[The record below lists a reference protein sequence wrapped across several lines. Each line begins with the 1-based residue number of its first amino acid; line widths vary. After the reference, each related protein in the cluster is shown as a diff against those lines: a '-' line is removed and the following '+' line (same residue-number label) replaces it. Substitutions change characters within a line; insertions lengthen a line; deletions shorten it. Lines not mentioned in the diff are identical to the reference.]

1 LQQVIQSCYSDV
13 FNGML
18 NSIQFDDKSAIPI
31 YRQLA
36 DAIASQIRRGVLV
49 DGQRLP
55 PTRELAGQLGLNRTT
70 VSAAYDVLETDGLIR
85 GHVGRGSFV
94 SYAQNG
100 VSADTSPISF
110 ASSRPA
116 EEDFPVGA
124 FQATC
129 REVISGPMAPAIL
142 QLGSPSGFPPLRQYL
157 LDSARTEGIA
167 GPEDDILITSGCQQA
182 LDLLQ
187 RVLAPSAT
195 TVAIE
200 DPVYHGQR
208 NVFRRSDIRL
218 APVPVLD
225 YGVDIERLARVF
237 AQERPKL
244 VILTPNFQNP
254 TGTTLP
260 MAAREAIVKLSADF
274 QVTTIEN
281 DIYGALRYTGTSLPT
296 LKQLGGSVLIG
307 SFSKIAFPGLR
318 VGWIVA
324 PKPLIAELTEARQ
337 WCDLH
342 TDQLSQAV
350 LLRFAQS
357 GRLEEH
363 SQRVRTLGRERLE
376 TLLSAC
382 ERHLPAGASFTRPE
396 GGMSIWIRLPEPLD
410 ASELLPRAQRE
421 GVSYVPGKH
430 FAVGPHDPRTL
441 RLSFGGLAPTLIET
455 GVARLGRLFQ
465 EESERTRS
473 VSQFDAASALV

>member
-1 LQQVIQSCYSDV
+1 MLKGIQ
-13 FNGML
+13 L
-18 NSIQFDDKSAIPI
+18 DDKSAIPI

-36 DAIASQIRRGVLV
+36 DAIGLRVRNGAFV

-70 VSAAYDVLETDGLIR
+70 VSAAYDLLEAEGLLK

-94 SYAQNG
+94 SYPAAG
-100 VSADTSPISF
+100 TSSADANSISF

-116 EEDFPVGA
+116 ESDFPVAA

-129 REVISGPMAPAIL
+129 REVIAGPMATAIL

-157 LDSARTEGIA
+157 LDQARAEGTA

-187 RVLAPSAT
+187 RVLAAPGT

-208 NVFRRSDIRL
+208 NAFRRSDIRL
-218 APVPVLD
+218 APVAVGD
-225 YGVDIERLARVF
+225 QGIDIERLAKVF
-237 AQERPKL
+237 AQDRPKL
-244 VILTPNFQNP
+244 ALLTPNFQNP

-260 MAAREAIVKLSADF
+260 LAARQAIVALASEF
-274 QVTTIEN
+274 QVATIEN
-281 DIYGALRYTGTSLPT
+281 DIYGALRYLGEPLPT
-296 LKQLGGSVLIG
+296 LKQLGGTVLIR

-318 VGWIVA
+318 VGWIIG
-324 PKPLIAELTEARQ
+324 PRPLIAELTEARQ

-350 LLRFAQS
+350 LLRFAES

-363 SQRVRTLGRERLE
+363 SARARKLGLERLE
-376 TLLSAC
+376 TALSAC
-382 ERHLPAGASFTRPE
+382 ERHLPKGAWFTRPE

-410 ASELLPRAQRE
+410 ASELLSRAQRE

-441 RLSFGGLAPTLIET
+441 RLSFGGLPPALIEA
-455 GVARLGRLFQ
+455 GIARLGRLFQ
-465 EESERTRS
+465 EELERAQN

>member
-1 LQQVIQSCYSDV
+1 
-13 FNGML
+13 ML
-18 NSIQFDDKSAIPI
+18 TGIQFDDRSSIPI

-36 DAIASQIRRGVLV
+36 DRVGEQIRSGVLV

-70 VSAAYDVLETDGLIR
+70 VSAAYDILESEGLIK

-94 SYAQNG
+94 CHTPKIPFEDPSI
-100 VSADTSPISF
+100 ISF

-116 EEDFPVGA
+116 EHDFPMAA
-124 FQATC
+124 FQSTC
-129 REVISGPMAPAIL
+129 REVIAGPTAPAIL
-142 QLGSPSGFPPLRQYL
+142 QLGSPAGFPPLRHYL
-157 LDSARTEGIA
+157 LQRARVEGTA

-187 RVLAPSAT
+187 RVLAPAGT

-218 APVPVLD
+218 APVPVLEH
-225 YGVDIERLARVF
+225 GVDIEHLARVF
-237 AQERPKL
+237 AQDRPKL
-244 VILTPNFQNP
+244 AVLTPNFQNP
-254 TGTTLP
+254 TGSTLP
-260 MAAREAIVKLSADF
+260 VLSREAIVRLAAEF

-281 DIYGALRYTGTSLPT
+281 DIYGDLRYTGESVPT
-296 LKQLGGSVLIG
+296 LKQLGGTVLVR

-318 VGWIVA
+318 VGWIIA
-324 PKPLIAELTEARQ
+324 PKALIADLTEARQ

-350 LLRFAQS
+350 LLRFAES
-357 GRLEEH
+357 GRLAEH
-363 SQRVRTLGRERLE
+363 TERTRKSGRERLE
-376 TLLSAC
+376 AALTAC
-382 ERHLPAGASFTRPE
+382 EKNLPEGAVFTRPE
-396 GGMSIWIRLPEPLD
+396 GGMSIWVKLPQPLD
-410 ASELLPRAQRE
+410 TVELLPRAQRE

-430 FAVGPHDPRTL
+430 FAVGPHDVGTL
-441 RLSFGGLAPTLIET
+441 RLSFGSLPPKLIET
-455 GVARLGRLFQ
+455 GIVRLSRLFQ
-465 EESERTRS
+465 EELERSRS
-473 VSQFDAASALV
+473 VSEFEAAPALV

>member
-1 LQQVIQSCYSDV
+1 
-13 FNGML
+13 ML
-18 NSIQFDDKSAIPI
+18 KGIQFDDKSAIPI

-36 DAIASQIRRGVLV
+36 DAIASYIRGGSIV
-49 DGQRLP
+49 DGERLP

-70 VSAAYDVLETDGLIR
+70 VSAAYDLLESEGLIK

-94 SYAQNG
+94 NYALNS
-100 VSADTSPISF
+100 SASDSSFISF

-116 EEDFPVGA
+116 EGDFPVGA
-124 FQATC
+124 FQSTC
-129 REVISGPMAPAIL
+129 REVISGPMASAIL
-142 QLGSPSGFPPLRQYL
+142 QLGSPSGFAPLRQYL
-157 LDSARTEGIA
+157 LDSARAEGVA
-167 GPEDDILITSGCQQA
+167 GPDDDILITSGCQQA

-187 RVLAPSAT
+187 RVLAPSGA

-208 NVFRRSDIRL
+208 NVFRRSDLRL
-218 APVPVLD
+218 VPVPVLD
-225 YGVDIERLARVF
+225 GGIDIERLARVF

-244 VILTPNFQNP
+244 VALTPNFQNP

-260 MAAREAIVKLSADF
+260 QASREAIVKLAAEF

-281 DIYGALRYTGTSLPT
+281 DIYGALRYTGHGLPT
-296 LKQLGGSVLIG
+296 LKQLGGSVLIR

-318 VGWIVA
+318 VGWIIA
-324 PKPLIAELTEARQ
+324 PAPLVAELTEARQ

-350 LLRFAQS
+350 LLRFAES

-363 SQRVRTLGRERLE
+363 CQRVRTLGRERLE
-376 TLLSAC
+376 ASLNAC
-382 ERHLPAGASFTRPE
+382 ARHLPTGASFTRPE

-430 FAVGPHDPRTL
+430 FAVGPHDPGTF
-441 RLSFGGLAPTLIET
+441 RLSFGGLAPAQIET

-465 EESERTRS
+465 EELERVRS
-473 VSQFDAASALV
+473 VSRFDAASADSAWFRT

>member
-1 LQQVIQSCYSDV
+1 
-13 FNGML
+13 ML
-18 NSIQFDDKSAIPI
+18 ESIQFNERSAIPI

-36 DAIASQIRRGVLV
+36 DAIGARVRSGAIV

-70 VSAAYDVLETDGLIR
+70 ISAAYEVLEAEGLIK

-94 SYAQNG
+94 SYPKDALT
-100 VSADTSPISF
+100 ADASMISF

-116 EEDFPVGA
+116 EEDFPVAA

-129 REVISGPMAPAIL
+129 REVTTGPMASAIL
-142 QLGSPSGFPPLRQYL
+142 QLGSPSGLPPLRQYL
-157 LDSARTEGIA
+157 LDQARAEGVA
-167 GPEDDILITSGCQQA
+167 GPDDDILVTSGCQQA

-187 RVLAPSAT
+187 RVLATAGT

-208 NVFRRSDIRL
+208 NAFRRSDIRL
-218 APVPVLD
+218 VPVAMNGQ
-225 YGVDIERLARVF
+225 GVDIERLAKVF
-237 AQERPKL
+237 ALDRPKL
-244 VILTPNFQNP
+244 ALLTPNFQNP
-254 TGTTLP
+254 TGTTLSLE
-260 MAAREAIVKLSADF
+260 ARKTITQLAADF
-274 QVTTIEN
+274 QVVLVEN
-281 DIYGALRYTGTSLPT
+281 DIYGALRYTGVALPT
-296 LKQLGGSVLIG
+296 LKQLGGSVLIR

-318 VGWIVA
+318 VGWVIG
-324 PKPLIAELTEARQ
+324 PKALIAELTEARQ

-350 LLRFAQS
+350 LLRFAES

-363 SQRVRTLGRERLE
+363 TARSRVLGRERLE
-376 TLLSAC
+376 AALSAC
-382 ERHLPAGASFTRPE
+382 GRHLPQGTEFTRPE
-396 GGMSIWIRLPEPLD
+396 GGMSIWVRLPEGFD
-410 ASELLPRAQRE
+410 ATELLPRAQRE

-441 RLSFGGLAPTLIET
+441 RLSFGALTPALVEAGIE
-455 GVARLGRLFQ
+455 RLGRLFHD
-465 EESERTRS
+465 ELERARTL
-473 VSQFDAASALV
+473 SQFDAAAALV

>member
-1 LQQVIQSCYSDV
+1 
-13 FNGML
+13 ML
-18 NSIQFDDKSAIPI
+18 RGIQFDERSAIPI

-36 DAIASQIRRGVLV
+36 DAIGAQVRGGIIL
-49 DGQRLP
+49 DGERLP

-70 VSAAYDVLETDGLIR
+70 VSAAYDLLEAEGLIK

-94 SYAQNG
+94 NYPRNG
-100 VSADTSPISF
+100 HSPPDGTSISF

-116 EEDFPVGA
+116 EGDFPVAA

-129 REVISGPMAPAIL
+129 REVISGPSATVIL

-157 LDSARTEGIA
+157 LDQARAEGTA
-167 GPEDDILITSGCQQA
+167 GSDDDILITSGCQQA

-187 RVLAPSAT
+187 RVLASSGT

-208 NVFRRSDIRL
+208 NAFRRSDIRL
-218 APVPVLD
+218 APVSVND
-225 YGVDIERLARVF
+225 HGMDVEHLAKVF
-237 AQERPKL
+237 AQDRPKL
-244 VILTPNFQNP
+244 VLLTPNFQNP

-260 MAAREAIVKLSADF
+260 LASRKAIVELASEF
-274 QVTTIEN
+274 QVSTIEN
-281 DIYGALRYTGTSLPT
+281 DIYGLLRYSGEALPT
-296 LKQLGGSVLIG
+296 LKELGGTVLIR

-318 VGWIVA
+318 VGWIIG
-324 PKPLIAELTEARQ
+324 PKALIAELTEARQ

-350 LLRFAQS
+350 LLRFAES

-363 SQRVRTLGRERLE
+363 GARARTLGLERLE
-376 TLLSAC
+376 AALRAC
-382 ERHLPAGASFTRPE
+382 EQHLPAGASFTRPE
-396 GGMSIWIRLPEPLD
+396 GGMSIWVRLPEPLD
-410 ASELLPRAQRE
+410 ASELLSRAERE
-421 GVSYVPGKH
+421 GVTYVPGKH

-441 RLSFGGLAPTLIET
+441 RLSFGGLPPAFIEA
-455 GVARLGRLFQ
+455 GIARLGRVFH
-465 EESERTRS
+465 EELERARN
-473 VSQFDAASALV
+473 VSKFDAASALV